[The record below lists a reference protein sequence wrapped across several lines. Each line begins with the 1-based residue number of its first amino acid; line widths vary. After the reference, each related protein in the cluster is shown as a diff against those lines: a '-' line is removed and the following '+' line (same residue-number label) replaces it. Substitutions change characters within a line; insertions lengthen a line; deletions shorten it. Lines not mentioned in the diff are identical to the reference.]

1 MNRRFFLQNL
11 AAASAVGALPKW
23 SFAFSGMT
31 TPNLGPHPMSR
42 ITSPSSVDFN
52 GDEVDRPHEILWN
65 KDAYVAGKGGIP
77 SVKEKV
83 PFLVIGGGVSG
94 LTSAYMLRNKQPVLL
109 EQGQQFGGNSRGEVI
124 GNTAYA
130 IGAAYLVKPS
140 QGSGVHTLLDQ
151 LGLLGQARIE
161 KSEASTVFKDGKF
174 QRPFWSGATDP
185 GAAADFQRVFQVFKN
200 ILDKQYPSVPYSRET
215 GLPPDVFKA
224 WDQVDFRTWM
234 TKNLGKVHPHIE
246 EYLQLYAWSS
256 FGGSLNE
263 ISAAQ
268 MLNFITSETDSIV
281 ALPGGNAAITEAI
294 YSKLERE
301 LPPNSL
307 RAGCFVID
315 VQPNADGVQVLYEDA
330 SRTLRC
336 IQAKACVFAAA
347 KMVASKVITGLPPE
361 QYRAMDAINYR
372 AYIVANVL
380 LKKPVQSPTY
390 ELYDLKGQV
399 PEMPRAMNP
408 SDRPF
413 TDICFGSWAAEP
425 RTDRGIITV
434 YKALPYD
441 GARQFL
447 FSPMAH
453 DKNKRQIETQIPQV
467 LTAMGLSTA
476 DVSGIRM
483 TRFGHSL
490 PLAVV
495 GGLTNGLAAT
505 AARSLDKR
513 IVFANQDNYLNPS
526 FEAAFASAKEA
537 ATQLHLQI

>member
-1 MNRRFFLQNL
+1 
-11 AAASAVGALPKW
+11 
-23 SFAFSGMT
+23 
-31 TPNLGPHPMSR
+31 
-42 ITSPSSVDFN
+42 
-52 GDEVDRPHEILWN
+52 
-65 KDAYVAGKGGIP
+65 
-77 SVKEKV
+77 
-83 PFLVIGGGVSG
+83 
-94 LTSAYMLRNKQPVLL
+94 
-109 EQGQQFGGNSRGEVI
+109 
-124 GNTAYA
+124 
-130 IGAAYLVKPS
+130 
-140 QGSGVHTLLDQ
+140 
-151 LGLLGQARIE
+151 
-161 KSEASTVFKDGKF
+161 
-174 QRPFWSGATDP
+174 
-185 GAAADFQRVFQVFKN
+185 
-200 ILDKQYPSVPYSRET
+200 
-215 GLPPDVFKA
+215 
-224 WDQVDFRTWM
+224 
-234 TKNLGKVHPHIE
+234 
-246 EYLQLYAWSS
+246 
-256 FGGSLNE
+256 
-263 ISAAQ
+263 
-268 MLNFITSETDSIV
+268 
-281 ALPGGNAAITEAI
+281 
-294 YSKLERE
+294 
-301 LPPNSL
+301 
-307 RAGCFVID
+307 
-315 VQPNADGVQVLYEDA
+315 
-330 SRTLRC
+330 
-336 IQAKACVFAAA
+336 
-347 KMVASKVITGLPPE
+347 MVASKVITGLPPE